1 MIPASRKREQ
11 NPASIYRSRAG
22 AIAVLHL
29 LWGEAIAT
37 LRDAR
42 NLHIEWRTAEERPT
56 MDSSPLLVFVF
67 IVAGIVAIFLLVTVL
82 KTMYTVRTYTA
93 GVVERFGK
101 YNRIARP
108 GLQFLVPWCETVRF
122 VDLQVR
128 QAVVNV
134 ETKTKDNVFVTIPV
148 SVQYQVVEAKVFD
161 AYYKLSDPQRQIES
175 YVFNSI
181 LGHVPTLTLD
191 EAFEQMQQISA
202 AVKKDLDEVMDTF
215 GYNILRAL
223 VTDIVPDA
231 KVKAAMNDINAAQR
245 EQIAAQARGE
255 ADKILK
261 VKQAEAE
268 AESKALQ
275 GDGVARQ
282 RAGHHQGPAGLRRS
296 IQGRRRRLDRAGRD
310 GDGPDDAVLRHHAR
324 SGRHG
329 QVEHHLPAQ
338 LARHRQRFHDA
349 NPRRLPGREISD
361 RGNSS
366 LLIKIRGCPPS
377 PLRRCLASQGS
388 ASGPS
393 RIERLE
399 GSRS

>member
-1 MIPASRKREQ
+1 
-11 NPASIYRSRAG
+11 
-22 AIAVLHL
+22 
-29 LWGEAIAT
+29 
-37 LRDAR
+37 
-42 NLHIEWRTAEERPT
+42 
-56 MDSSPLLVFVF
+56 MDSSPVLVFLV
-67 IVAGIVAIFLLVTVL
+67 IVAGIVAIFVLITVL
-82 KTMYTVRTYTA
+82 KTMYTVRTYSA

-101 YNRIARP
+101 FNRIARP
-108 GLQFLVPWCETVRF
+108 GLQFLVPYCETVRF
-122 VDLQVR
+122 VDLQVN

-148 SVQYQVVEAKVFD
+148 SVQYQVVEEKVFD
-161 AYYKLSDPQRQIES
+161 AYYKLSEPQRQIES

-191 EAFEQMQQISA
+191 EAFEQQQQISV

-223 VTDIVPDA
+223 VTDIFPDA

-282 RAGHHQGPAGLRRS
+282 RQAIIKGLQTSVEQFKSAVEGATARDVMAMVLLTQYFDTMREVGVTGKSATILLPSSPGTVNDLMTQIMAGFQATKT
-296 IQGRRRRLDRAGRD
+296 Q
-310 GDGPDDAVLRHHAR
+310 
-324 SGRHG
+324 
-329 QVEHHLPAQ
+329 
-338 LARHRQRFHDA
+338 
-349 NPRRLPGREISD
+349 
-361 RGNSS
+361 
-366 LLIKIRGCPPS
+366 
-377 PLRRCLASQGS
+377 
-388 ASGPS
+388 
-393 RIERLE
+393 
-399 GSRS
+399 

>member
-1 MIPASRKREQ
+1 M
-11 NPASIYRSRAG
+11 
-22 AIAVLHL
+22 
-29 LWGEAIAT
+29 
-37 LRDAR
+37 
-42 NLHIEWRTAEERPT
+42 
-56 MDSSPLLVFVF
+56 
-67 IVAGIVAIFLLVTVL
+67 
-82 KTMYTVRTYTA
+82 
-93 GVVERFGK
+93 ERFGK
-101 YNRIARP
+101 FNRVARP

-122 VDLQVR
+122 IDLQVR

-148 SVQYQVVEAKVFD
+148 SVQYQVVEDKVFD
-161 AYYKLSDPQRQIES
+161 AYYKLSNPQSQIES

-202 AVKKDLDEVMDTF
+202 AVKKDLDEVMDNF

-282 RAGHHQGPAGLRRS
+282 RQAIIKGLQAS
-296 IQGRRRRLDRAGRD
+296 VEQFKA
-310 GDGPDDAVLRHHAR
+310 AVEGSTAQDVMAMVLMTQYFDTLREVGVTGK
-324 SGRHG
+324 SSD
-329 QVEHHLPAQ
+329 HLAAQ
-338 LARHRQRFHDA
+338 LARHSQRPDDA
-349 NPRRLPGREISD
+349 D
-361 RGNSS
+361 RGRLSGGEAAIGHASS
-366 LLIKIRGCPPS
+366 SSHRLTFRPERRPPFAKANGGQSRRTCGCFSGFGHEPQFTSSTRHENGCPT
-377 PLRRCLASQGS
+377 
-388 ASGPS
+388 S
-393 RIERLE
+393 RF
-399 GSRS
+399 

>member
-1 MIPASRKREQ
+1 MIPATEKRRRRAAATQGPGAEGSRQ
-11 NPASIYRSRAG
+11 FMDNSAFFTF
-22 AIAVLHL
+22 L
-29 LWGEAIAT
+29 L
-37 LRDAR
+37 
-42 NLHIEWRTAEERPT
+42 
-56 MDSSPLLVFVF
+56 
-67 IVAGIVAIFLLVTVL
+67 IVAGIVGIFVLITVI

-93 GVVERFGK
+93 GIVERFGK

-108 GLQFLVPWCETVRF
+108 GLQFLLPWCETVRF
-122 VDLQVR
+122 IDLQVR
-128 QAVVNV
+128 QAAVNV
-134 ETKTKDNVFVTIPV
+134 ETKSKDNVFVTIPV
-148 SVQYQVVEAKVFD
+148 SVQYQVVEEKVFD

-191 EAFEQMQQISA
+191 EAFEQMQQISI

-282 RAGHHQGPAGLRRS
+282 RQAIIKGLQTS
-296 IQGRRRRLDRAGRD
+296 VETFKG
-310 GDGPDDAVLRHHAR
+310 AV
-324 SGRHG
+324 
-329 QVEHHLPAQ
+329 
-338 LARHRQRFHDA
+338 
-349 NPRRLPGREISD
+349 
-361 RGNSS
+361 
-366 LLIKIRGCPPS
+366 
-377 PLRRCLASQGS
+377 
-388 ASGPS
+388 
-393 RIERLE
+393 E
-399 GSRS
+399 GSTAQDVMAMVLLTQYFDTMREVGVMGKSSTIFLPSSPGTVNDLMTQIMAGFQATKPQ

>member
-1 MIPASRKREQ
+1 
-11 NPASIYRSRAG
+11 
-22 AIAVLHL
+22 
-29 LWGEAIAT
+29 
-37 LRDAR
+37 
-42 NLHIEWRTAEERPT
+42 
-56 MDSSPLLVFVF
+56 MDSTLAVFLF
-67 IVAGIVAIFLLVTVL
+67 IVVAIVAIFVLVTVL
-82 KTMYTVRTYTA
+82 KTMYTVRTYSA

-101 YNRIARP
+101 FNRIAHP
-108 GLQFLVPWCETVRF
+108 GLQFLLPYCENVRM

-128 QAVVNV
+128 QAIVNV

-148 SVQYQVVEAKVFD
+148 SVQYQVVESKVFD
-161 AYYKLSDPQRQIES
+161 AYYKLSNPQAQIES

-191 EAFEQMQQISA
+191 EAFEQMQQISG
-202 AVKKDLDEVMDTF
+202 AVKRDLDEVMDTF

-282 RAGHHQGPAGLRRS
+282 RQAIIKGLQTS
-296 IQGRRRRLDRAGRD
+296 VEQFKT
-310 GDGPDDAVLRHHAR
+310 AV
-324 SGRHG
+324 
-329 QVEHHLPAQ
+329 
-338 LARHRQRFHDA
+338 
-349 NPRRLPGREISD
+349 
-361 RGNSS
+361 
-366 LLIKIRGCPPS
+366 
-377 PLRRCLASQGS
+377 
-388 ASGPS
+388 
-393 RIERLE
+393 E
-399 GSRS
+399 GSTAQDVMAMVLMTQYFDTLREVGVSGKSATILLPSSPGTVNDLMTQIMAGFQAVKG

>member
-1 MIPASRKREQ
+1 MDNS
-11 NPASIYRSRAG
+11 
-22 AIAVLHL
+22 AVF
-29 LWGEAIAT
+29 T
-37 LRDAR
+37 F
-42 NLHIEWRTAEERPT
+42 
-56 MDSSPLLVFVF
+56 PL
-67 IVAGIVAIFLLVTVL
+67 IVAGIVGLFVLITVL

-93 GVVERFGK
+93 GIVERFGK

-128 QAVVNV
+128 QAAVNV

-148 SVQYQVVEAKVFD
+148 SVQFQVVEEKVFD
-161 AYYKLSDPQRQIES
+161 AYYKLSNPQAQIES

-191 EAFEQMQQISA
+191 EAFEQMQQISV

-282 RAGHHQGPAGLRRS
+282 RQAIIKGLQAS
-296 IQGRRRRLDRAGRD
+296 
-310 GDGPDDAVLRHHAR
+310 
-324 SGRHG
+324 
-329 QVEHHLPAQ
+329 VEQFKGASKAQ
-338 LARHRQRFHDA
+338 P
-349 NPRRLPGREISD
+349 PRTSWPW
-361 RGNSS
+361 
-366 LLIKIRGCPPS
+366 C
-377 PLRRCLASQGS
+377 C
-388 ASGPS
+388 
-393 RIERLE
+393 
-399 GSRS
+399 

>member
-1 MIPASRKREQ
+1 
-11 NPASIYRSRAG
+11 
-22 AIAVLHL
+22 
-29 LWGEAIAT
+29 
-37 LRDAR
+37 
-42 NLHIEWRTAEERPT
+42 
-56 MDSSPLLVFVF
+56 MDSSPVFVF
-67 IVAGIVAIFLLVTVL
+67 VLIVAAIIGIFILVTIL

-101 YNRIARP
+101 FNRIAHP
-108 GLQFLVPWCETVRF
+108 GLQFLLPWCETVRY

-161 AYYKLSDPQRQIES
+161 AYYKLSNPQSQIES

-191 EAFEQMQQISA
+191 EAFEQMQQISG
-202 AVKKDLDEVMDTF
+202 AVKRDLDEVMDNF

-282 RAGHHQGPAGLRRS
+282 RSRHHQGSAGLRRS
-296 IQGRRRRLDRAGRD
+296 LQGRGRRLNRAGRH
-310 GDGPDDAVLRHHAR
+310 GHGPDDAVFRHLAR
-324 SGRHG
+324 SGRLG

-338 LARHRQRFHDA
+338 FARHCQ
-349 NPRRLPGREISD
+349 
-361 RGNSS
+361 
-366 LLIKIRGCPPS
+366 
-377 PLRRCLASQGS
+377 
-388 ASGPS
+388 
-393 RIERLE
+393 
-399 GSRS
+399 

>member
-1 MIPASRKREQ
+1 
-11 NPASIYRSRAG
+11 
-22 AIAVLHL
+22 
-29 LWGEAIAT
+29 
-37 LRDAR
+37 
-42 NLHIEWRTAEERPT
+42 
-56 MDSSPLLVFVF
+56 MDNSGVVVFVL
-67 IVAGIVAIFLLVTVL
+67 IVAVIVAIFVLVTIL
-82 KTMYTVRTYTA
+82 KTMYTVRTYSA

-101 YNRIARP
+101 FNRVARP
-108 GLQFLVPWCETVRF
+108 GLQFLLPWCETVRL

-161 AYYKLSDPQRQIES
+161 AYYKLSNPQSQIES

-191 EAFEQMQQISA
+191 EAFEQMQQISG
-202 AVKKDLDEVMDTF
+202 AVKRDLDEVMDTF

-255 ADKILK
+255 AEKILK

-275 GDGVARQ
+275 GDGTARQ
-282 RAGHHQGPAGLRRS
+282 RQAIIKGLQQS
-296 IQGRRRRLDRAGRD
+296 VEEFKG
-310 GDGPDDAVLRHHAR
+310 AV
-324 SGRHG
+324 
-329 QVEHHLPAQ
+329 
-338 LARHRQRFHDA
+338 
-349 NPRRLPGREISD
+349 
-361 RGNSS
+361 
-366 LLIKIRGCPPS
+366 
-377 PLRRCLASQGS
+377 
-388 ASGPS
+388 
-393 RIERLE
+393 E
-399 GSRS
+399 GSTAKDVIAMVLMTQYFDTLREVGVTGKASTIFLPSSPGTVNDMMTQILAGFTGAKSS

>member
-1 MIPASRKREQ
+1 
-11 NPASIYRSRAG
+11 
-22 AIAVLHL
+22 
-29 LWGEAIAT
+29 
-37 LRDAR
+37 
-42 NLHIEWRTAEERPT
+42 
-56 MDSSPLLVFVF
+56 MDSPLAVFLF
-67 IVAGIVAIFLLVTVL
+67 IVVAIVAIFILITVL
-82 KTMYTVRTYTA
+82 KTMYTVRTYSA

-101 YNRIARP
+101 FNRVAHP
-108 GLQFLVPWCETVRF
+108 GLQFLVPYCETVRMI
-122 VDLQVR
+122 DLQVR

-161 AYYKLSDPQRQIES
+161 AYYKLSNPQSQIES

-191 EAFEQMQQISA
+191 EAFEQQQQISA
-202 AVKKDLDEVMDTF
+202 AVKKDLDDVMDNF

-282 RAGHHQGPAGLRRS
+282 RQAIIKGLQAS
-296 IQGRRRRLDRAGRD
+296 VEQFKS
-310 GDGPDDAVLRHHAR
+310 AV
-324 SGRHG
+324 
-329 QVEHHLPAQ
+329 
-338 LARHRQRFHDA
+338 
-349 NPRRLPGREISD
+349 
-361 RGNSS
+361 
-366 LLIKIRGCPPS
+366 
-377 PLRRCLASQGS
+377 
-388 ASGPS
+388 
-393 RIERLE
+393 E
-399 GSRS
+399 GSTAQDVMAMVLMTQYFDTLREVGITGKSATILLPSSPGTVNDLMTQILAGFQAVKTQ

>member
-1 MIPASRKREQ
+1 
-11 NPASIYRSRAG
+11 
-22 AIAVLHL
+22 
-29 LWGEAIAT
+29 
-37 LRDAR
+37 
-42 NLHIEWRTAEERPT
+42 
-56 MDSSPLLVFVF
+56 MDSSPVLVFLV
-67 IVAGIVAIFLLVTVL
+67 IVAGIVAIFVLITVL
-82 KTMYTVRTYTA
+82 KTMYTVRTYSA

-101 YNRIARP
+101 FNRIARP
-108 GLQFLVPWCETVRF
+108 GLQFLVPYCETVRF
-122 VDLQVR
+122 VDLQVN

-148 SVQYQVVEAKVFD
+148 SVQYQVVEEKVFD
-161 AYYKLSDPQRQIES
+161 AYYKLSEPQRQIES

-191 EAFEQMQQISA
+191 EAFEQQQQISV

-282 RAGHHQGPAGLRRS
+282 RQAIIKGLQTSVEQFKSAVEGATARDVMAMVLLTQYFDTMREVGVTGKSATILLPSSPGTVNDLMTQIMAGFQATKT
-296 IQGRRRRLDRAGRD
+296 Q
-310 GDGPDDAVLRHHAR
+310 
-324 SGRHG
+324 
-329 QVEHHLPAQ
+329 
-338 LARHRQRFHDA
+338 
-349 NPRRLPGREISD
+349 
-361 RGNSS
+361 
-366 LLIKIRGCPPS
+366 
-377 PLRRCLASQGS
+377 
-388 ASGPS
+388 
-393 RIERLE
+393 
-399 GSRS
+399 

>member
-1 MIPASRKREQ
+1 
-11 NPASIYRSRAG
+11 
-22 AIAVLHL
+22 
-29 LWGEAIAT
+29 
-37 LRDAR
+37 
-42 NLHIEWRTAEERPT
+42 
-56 MDSSPLLVFVF
+56 MDSSGLFTVSLV
-67 IVAGIVAIFLLVTVL
+67 VAGIVGLFVLITVV

-93 GVVERFGK
+93 GIVERFGK

-122 VDLQVR
+122 IDLQVR
-128 QAVVNV
+128 QAAVNV

-148 SVQYQVVEAKVFD
+148 SVQYQVVEEKVFD

-191 EAFEQMQQISA
+191 EAFEQMQQISV

-231 KVKAAMNDINAAQR
+231 KVKAAMNDITAAQR

-282 RAGHHQGPAGLRRS
+282 RQAIIKGLQAS
-296 IQGRRRRLDRAGRD
+296 VEQFKS
-310 GDGPDDAVLRHHAR
+310 AV
-324 SGRHG
+324 
-329 QVEHHLPAQ
+329 
-338 LARHRQRFHDA
+338 
-349 NPRRLPGREISD
+349 
-361 RGNSS
+361 
-366 LLIKIRGCPPS
+366 
-377 PLRRCLASQGS
+377 
-388 ASGPS
+388 
-393 RIERLE
+393 E
-399 GSRS
+399 GSTARDVMAMVLLTQYFDTMREVGVMGKSATIFLPSSPGTVNDLMTQIMAGFQAPKQQ

>member
-1 MIPASRKREQ
+1 
-11 NPASIYRSRAG
+11 
-22 AIAVLHL
+22 
-29 LWGEAIAT
+29 
-37 LRDAR
+37 
-42 NLHIEWRTAEERPT
+42 
-56 MDSSPLLVFVF
+56 MDSSGFFTVSLV
-67 IVAGIVAIFLLVTVL
+67 VAGIVGLFVLITVV

-93 GVVERFGK
+93 GIVERFGK

-122 VDLQVR
+122 IDLQVR
-128 QAVVNV
+128 QAAVNV

-148 SVQYQVVEAKVFD
+148 SVQYQVVEEKVFD

-181 LGHVPTLTLD
+181 LGHVPTLKLD
-191 EAFEQMQQISA
+191 EAFEQMQQISV
-202 AVKKDLDEVMDTF
+202 AVKKDLDDVMDTF

-282 RAGHHQGPAGLRRS
+282 RQAIIKGLQS
-296 IQGRRRRLDRAGRD
+296 SVEQFKS
-310 GDGPDDAVLRHHAR
+310 AV
-324 SGRHG
+324 
-329 QVEHHLPAQ
+329 
-338 LARHRQRFHDA
+338 
-349 NPRRLPGREISD
+349 
-361 RGNSS
+361 
-366 LLIKIRGCPPS
+366 
-377 PLRRCLASQGS
+377 
-388 ASGPS
+388 
-393 RIERLE
+393 E
-399 GSRS
+399 GSTARDVMAMVLLTQYFDTMREVGVMGKSATIFLPSSPGTVNDLMTQIMAGFTAAKPQ

>member
-1 MIPASRKREQ
+1 
-11 NPASIYRSRAG
+11 
-22 AIAVLHL
+22 
-29 LWGEAIAT
+29 
-37 LRDAR
+37 
-42 NLHIEWRTAEERPT
+42 
-56 MDSSPLLVFVF
+56 MDSSPLLVFLL
-67 IVAGIVAIFLLVTVL
+67 IVAAIAGIFILITIL
-82 KTMYTVRTYTA
+82 KTMYTVRTYSA

-101 YNRIARP
+101 FNRVAKP
-108 GLQFLVPWCETVRF
+108 GLQFLLPYCETVRL

-128 QAVVNV
+128 QATVNV

-161 AYYKLSDPQRQIES
+161 AYYKLSNPQAQIES

-191 EAFEQMQQISA
+191 EAFEQMQQISV
-202 AVKKDLDEVMDTF
+202 AVKRDLDEVMDTF

-282 RAGHHQGPAGLRRS
+282 RQAIIKGLQS
-296 IQGRRRRLDRAGRD
+296 SVEAFKG
-310 GDGPDDAVLRHHAR
+310 AV
-324 SGRHG
+324 
-329 QVEHHLPAQ
+329 
-338 LARHRQRFHDA
+338 
-349 NPRRLPGREISD
+349 
-361 RGNSS
+361 
-366 LLIKIRGCPPS
+366 
-377 PLRRCLASQGS
+377 
-388 ASGPS
+388 
-393 RIERLE
+393 E
-399 GSRS
+399 GSTAQDVMAMVLLTQYFDTLREVGVSGKSATILLPSSPGTVNDLMTQIMAGFQAVKPQ

>member
-1 MIPASRKREQ
+1 
-11 NPASIYRSRAG
+11 
-22 AIAVLHL
+22 
-29 LWGEAIAT
+29 
-37 LRDAR
+37 
-42 NLHIEWRTAEERPT
+42 
-56 MDSSPLLVFVF
+56 MDNSALFTFFL
-67 IVAGIVAIFLLVTVL
+67 IVAAIVGIFVLITVV

-93 GVVERFGK
+93 GIVERLGK

-122 VDLQVR
+122 IDLQVR
-128 QAVVNV
+128 QASVNV

-148 SVQYQVVEAKVFD
+148 SVQFQVVEEKVFD
-161 AYYKLSDPQRQIES
+161 AYYKLSNPQAQIES

-191 EAFEQMQQISA
+191 EAFEQMQQISI

-282 RAGHHQGPAGLRRS
+282 RQAIIKGLQAS
-296 IQGRRRRLDRAGRD
+296 VEQFKS
-310 GDGPDDAVLRHHAR
+310 AV
-324 SGRHG
+324 
-329 QVEHHLPAQ
+329 
-338 LARHRQRFHDA
+338 
-349 NPRRLPGREISD
+349 
-361 RGNSS
+361 
-366 LLIKIRGCPPS
+366 
-377 PLRRCLASQGS
+377 
-388 ASGPS
+388 
-393 RIERLE
+393 E
-399 GSRS
+399 GSTARDVMAMVLLTQYFDTMREVGVMGKSATIFLPSSPGTVNDLMTQIMAGFQATKPQ

>member
-1 MIPASRKREQ
+1 
-11 NPASIYRSRAG
+11 
-22 AIAVLHL
+22 
-29 LWGEAIAT
+29 
-37 LRDAR
+37 
-42 NLHIEWRTAEERPT
+42 
-56 MDSSPLLVFVF
+56 MDSSLAVFLF
-67 IVAGIVAIFLLVTVL
+67 IAVAIVAIFILVTVI
-82 KTMYTVRTYTA
+82 KTMYTVRTYSA

-101 YNRIARP
+101 FNRIAHP
-108 GLQFLVPWCETVRF
+108 GLQLLLPYCETVRM

-128 QAVVNV
+128 QAIVNV

-148 SVQYQVVEAKVFD
+148 SVQYQVVETKVFD
-161 AYYKLSDPQRQIES
+161 AYYRLSNPQAQIES

-191 EAFEQMQQISA
+191 EAFEQMQQISG

-282 RAGHHQGPAGLRRS
+282 RQAIIKGLQAS
-296 IQGRRRRLDRAGRD
+296 VEQFKS
-310 GDGPDDAVLRHHAR
+310 AV
-324 SGRHG
+324 
-329 QVEHHLPAQ
+329 
-338 LARHRQRFHDA
+338 
-349 NPRRLPGREISD
+349 
-361 RGNSS
+361 
-366 LLIKIRGCPPS
+366 
-377 PLRRCLASQGS
+377 
-388 ASGPS
+388 
-393 RIERLE
+393 E
-399 GSRS
+399 GSTARDVMAMVLLTQYFDTMREVGVMGKTSTIFLPSSPGTVNDLMTQIMAGFQSAKPQP

>member
-1 MIPASRKREQ
+1 M
-11 NPASIYRSRAG
+11 YRPGVERRGHFMDNSA
-22 AIAVLHL
+22 LFTFL
-29 LWGEAIAT
+29 L
-37 LRDAR
+37 
-42 NLHIEWRTAEERPT
+42 
-56 MDSSPLLVFVF
+56 
-67 IVAGIVAIFLLVTVL
+67 IVAGIVGLFVLITVI

-93 GVVERFGK
+93 GIVERFGK

-122 VDLQVR
+122 IDLQVR
-128 QAVVNV
+128 QAAVNV
-134 ETKTKDNVFVTIPV
+134 ETKSKDNVFVTIPV
-148 SVQYQVVEAKVFD
+148 SVQYQVVEEKVFD

-191 EAFEQMQQISA
+191 EAFEQMQQISI

-255 ADKILK
+255 AEKILK

-275 GDGVARQ
+275 GDGTARQ
-282 RAGHHQGPAGLRRS
+282 RQAIIKGLQQS
-296 IQGRRRRLDRAGRD
+296 VEEFKG
-310 GDGPDDAVLRHHAR
+310 AV
-324 SGRHG
+324 
-329 QVEHHLPAQ
+329 
-338 LARHRQRFHDA
+338 
-349 NPRRLPGREISD
+349 
-361 RGNSS
+361 
-366 LLIKIRGCPPS
+366 
-377 PLRRCLASQGS
+377 
-388 ASGPS
+388 
-393 RIERLE
+393 E
-399 GSRS
+399 GSTAKDVIAMVLMTQYFDTLREVGVTGKASTIFLPSSPGTVNDMMTQILAGFTGAKSS

>member
-1 MIPASRKREQ
+1 MDNS
-11 NPASIYRSRAG
+11 
-22 AIAVLHL
+22 AVFTFL
-29 LWGEAIAT
+29 L
-37 LRDAR
+37 
-42 NLHIEWRTAEERPT
+42 
-56 MDSSPLLVFVF
+56 
-67 IVAGIVAIFLLVTVL
+67 IVAGLVGLFVLITVV

-93 GVVERFGK
+93 GIVERFGK

-122 VDLQVR
+122 IDLQVR
-128 QAVVNV
+128 QAAVNV
-134 ETKTKDNVFVTIPV
+134 ETKSKDNVFVTIPV
-148 SVQYQVVEAKVFD
+148 SVQYQVVEEKVFD
-161 AYYKLSDPQRQIES
+161 AYYKLSNPQAQIES

-191 EAFEQMQQISA
+191 EAFEQMQQISL
-202 AVKKDLDEVMDTF
+202 AVKRDLDEVMDTF

-282 RAGHHQGPAGLRRS
+282 RQAIIKGLQS
-296 IQGRRRRLDRAGRD
+296 SVESFKG
-310 GDGPDDAVLRHHAR
+310 AV
-324 SGRHG
+324 
-329 QVEHHLPAQ
+329 
-338 LARHRQRFHDA
+338 
-349 NPRRLPGREISD
+349 
-361 RGNSS
+361 
-366 LLIKIRGCPPS
+366 
-377 PLRRCLASQGS
+377 
-388 ASGPS
+388 
-393 RIERLE
+393 E
-399 GSRS
+399 GSTAQDVMAMVLMTQYFDTLREVGVSGKSATILLPSSPGTVNELMTQIIAGFTAAKPQ